1 MKNKILIIGHS
12 PAKKNILKSPTMK
25 RLHRWMDE
33 CGIDFYGFTNLCY
46 EPKAKLK
53 EEDIFLTD
61 MSGHRIIALGGFVS
75 KYLNKLGVEH
85 FAAPHPSPLNR
96 NLNDKSFEN
105 KIINELKVYI
115 DPTL

>member
-1 MKNKILIIGHS
+1 
-12 PAKKNILKSPTMK
+12 
-25 RLHRWMDE
+25 
-33 CGIDFYGFTNLCY
+33 
-46 EPKAKLK
+46 
-53 EEDIFLTD
+53 
-61 MSGHRIIALGGFVS
+61 
-75 KYLNKLGVEH
+75 VEH